1 MAQTGRRKRPEWPL
15 KTAVCSISSLPRF
28 YMMKPAESQMTLLVY
43 FREDDLLGKI
53 RSYGTL
59 YKKRRIRYEF
69 KRESKS
75 VFRIL

>member
-1 MAQTGRRKRPEWPL
+1 MFDFSQRTGR
-15 KTAVCSISSLPRF
+15 SISSLPIF

-43 FREDDLLGKI
+43 FIESDLLGKI

-75 VFRIL
+75 IFRIL